1 MRTLLSLVAWLTAH
15 AKADIVRIAAAQG
28 GDGAAIGDRVEPNR
42 AGRLVPNQ
50 MPEPEVGRSLFA
62 HWALWGAAALILAL
76 LAVGYVRRRW
86 RAAARQH
93 SAHVSWARDGQ
104 NGNRDD

>member
-15 AKADIVRIAAAQG
+15 AKADIVRIAAGQSG
-28 GDGAAIGDRVEPNR
+28 GGAGLGDRVEPNR

-50 MPEPEVGRSLFA
+50 IPEPEVGRSLFA
-62 HWALWGAAALILAL
+62 HWALWAAAGLILAV

-93 SAHVSWARDGQ
+93 SAHVSWARDGRNQ
-104 NGNRDD
+104 NRKD